1 MKFSLLA
8 LFALACAVM
17 AADDIDWSK
26 VRPMT
31 RMPQYWRRLPK
42 DLLKQYLTEVRN
54 MPAGAR
60 DNARIVNGYV
70 AQPGQ
75 FPYQVAIL
83 STFPTGSGLCGGSVL
98 TANYVLTAAHCV
110 DVSNGGLV
118 IYGAQDRTVNEP
130 SQQRIAFEQSGVRL
144 HPNWNPSLIRYDIAT
159 IRVVSPVTFSDR
171 IQPVTLPRLSDVGND
186 FAGLIGTVSGF
197 GRFSDS
203 IQEAS
208 AILRYVNNPIQTNLA
223 CSVRFPG
230 VVQPENICLSGD
242 SGRGAC
248 QGDSGG
254 PLTIVRDGTTVQ
266 LGVVSFGLA
275 LGCELNWP
283 SVFARTTSFLAWI
296 GENSDVQLLPP
307 NIHRRRR

>member
-8 LFALACAVM
+8 LFALVCAVV
-17 AADDIDWSK
+17 ATDDIDWSK
-26 VRPMT
+26 VRPMS
-31 RMPQYWRRLPK
+31 RMPQYMRRLPK
-42 DLLKQYLTEVRN
+42 DILKQYLTEVRN
-54 MPAGAR
+54 MPSSAR
-60 DNARIVNGYV
+60 GNARIVNGYI

-83 STFPTGSGLCGGSVL
+83 SNMAGGTGLCGGSVL

-110 DVSNGGLV
+110 DVATDGLV
-118 IYGAQDRTVNEP
+118 IYGAQDRTNANEP
-130 SQQRIAFEQSGVRL
+130 SQVRIAFEQSGINL
-144 HPNWNPSLIRYDIAT
+144 HPNWNPTLIRYDIAT
-159 IRVVSPVTFSDR
+159 VRVVSPVTFSDR

-197 GRFSDS
+197 GRFADS
-203 IQEAS
+203 IQQAS
-208 AILRYVNNPIQTNLA
+208 DVLRYVNNPIQTNLA

-283 SVFARTTSFLAWI
+283 SVFARTTSFLTWI
-296 GENSDVQLLPP
+296 EATSDVVLLQ
-307 NIHRRRR
+307 

>member
-8 LFALACAVM
+8 LFALVCAVV
-17 AADDIDWSK
+17 ATDEINWSK
-26 VRPMT
+26 VRPMS
-31 RMPQYWRRLPK
+31 RMPQYLRRLPK
-42 DLLKQYLTEVRN
+42 DILKQYLSEVRS
-54 MPAGAR
+54 MPTSAR
-60 DNARIVNGYV
+60 ANSRIVNGYI

-75 FPYQVAIL
+75 FPYQVALL
-83 STFPTGSGLCGGSVL
+83 SNFADGTGLCGGSVL
-98 TANYVLTAAHCV
+98 SNNYVLTAAHCV
-110 DVSNGGLV
+110 DIATSGLV
-118 IYGAQDRTVNEP
+118 IYGAEDRTNENEP
-130 SQQRIAFEQSGVRL
+130 SQVRIAFEQSGIRL
-144 HPNWNPSLIRYDIAT
+144 HPNWNPALIRYDIAT
-159 IRVVSPVTFSDR
+159 VRVVSPVTYTNR

-197 GRFSDS
+197 GRFADS
-203 IQEAS
+203 IPQAS
-208 AILRYVNNPIQTNLA
+208 NVLRYVNNPIQTNLA

-283 SVFARTTSFLAWI
+283 SVFARTTSFLSWI
-296 GENSDVQLLPP
+296 EENSDVELLP
-307 NIHRRRR
+307 